1 MAEEKKKKVKNL
13 QFLKDANRAS
23 VIKELA
29 LKNAQSR
36 IELSNRLG
44 LSRMAI
50 SGIVNDLIGEN
61 YIKEVLS
68 DENMDIPRKTGR
80 NPVILKISDRSI
92 NAIGIYIR
100 RYEVHCVISDIK
112 GEIFYH
118 KHKTLPKNADNEVFL
133 AVIYS
138 LMDEA
143 IEKNKEY
150 YISGIGIAS
159 IGPLDIY
166 GKRLFYPP
174 NFYQIGNVFLGEELE
189 NRYHMPVFLDNDM
202 NASALAEHY
211 YGIYKKCKSIAY
223 SGFCS
228 GVGAGIIVKDRILHG
243 SVGFAGEVGH
253 ISINPNGP
261 KCSCGQKGCVELYTS
276 ISNLLLNTGTY
287 SVKELIEVMQK
298 PLVPLYVKQG
308 IEECRTAVRT
318 LLITMANMY
327 DPNVIMLGEV
337 PEELGSVY
345 LEDME
350 RYMNENMFHHGF
362 QKIEVKF
369 SSLREKA
376 PYLGA
381 VSLVF
386 QKVFSGELPV

>member
-1 MAEEKKKKVKNL
+1 
-13 QFLKDANRAS
+13 
-23 VIKELA
+23 
-29 LKNAQSR
+29 
-36 IELSNRLG
+36 
-44 LSRMAI
+44 MAI

-150 YISGIGIAS
+150 YISEIGIAS

-174 NFYQIGNVFLGEELE
+174 NFYQI
-189 NRYHMPVFLDNDM
+189 
-202 NASALAEHY
+202 
-211 YGIYKKCKSIAY
+211 
-223 SGFCS
+223 
-228 GVGAGIIVKDRILHG
+228 
-243 SVGFAGEVGH
+243 
-253 ISINPNGP
+253 
-261 KCSCGQKGCVELYTS
+261 
-276 ISNLLLNTGTY
+276 
-287 SVKELIEVMQK
+287 
-298 PLVPLYVKQG
+298 
-308 IEECRTAVRT
+308 
-318 LLITMANMY
+318 
-327 DPNVIMLGEV
+327 
-337 PEELGSVY
+337 
-345 LEDME
+345 
-350 RYMNENMFHHGF
+350 
-362 QKIEVKF
+362 
-369 SSLREKA
+369 
-376 PYLGA
+376 
-381 VSLVF
+381 
-386 QKVFSGELPV
+386 

>member
-166 GKRLFYPP
+166 GKRLF
-174 NFYQIGNVFLGEELE
+174 
-189 NRYHMPVFLDNDM
+189 
-202 NASALAEHY
+202 
-211 YGIYKKCKSIAY
+211 
-223 SGFCS
+223 
-228 GVGAGIIVKDRILHG
+228 
-243 SVGFAGEVGH
+243 
-253 ISINPNGP
+253 
-261 KCSCGQKGCVELYTS
+261 
-276 ISNLLLNTGTY
+276 
-287 SVKELIEVMQK
+287 
-298 PLVPLYVKQG
+298 
-308 IEECRTAVRT
+308 
-318 LLITMANMY
+318 
-327 DPNVIMLGEV
+327 
-337 PEELGSVY
+337 
-345 LEDME
+345 
-350 RYMNENMFHHGF
+350 
-362 QKIEVKF
+362 
-369 SSLREKA
+369 
-376 PYLGA
+376 
-381 VSLVF
+381 
-386 QKVFSGELPV
+386 